1 MKFKI
6 AMTVLSVALAT
17 AAHSANIIVYKEFG
31 HWIAEKRADEFN
43 PNIASCFVENVGW
56 YPETANSPEF
66 DVDGKLRLYVDR
78 KALTSDG
85 AMNEGFVALFYD
97 WDSAAGNWAYSSDL
111 FDDGLDAN
119 ENPNNVVGKVDGKVI
134 NFTSPNLTEE
144 LKGKLELTYRYTAF
158 RLPNSPVKT
167 HTISLIGFTQ
177 AWNYARELC
186 NG

>member
-6 AMTVLSVALAT
+6 AMTVLSIALAT
-17 AAHSANIIVYKEFG
+17 AAHSSNTIGFKEFG
-31 HWIAEKRADEFN
+31 HWTAEKKADEFN
-43 PNIASCFVENVGW
+43 PNIASCSVQNVGW
-56 YPETANSPEF
+56 YPETTHSPSF
-66 DVDGKLRLYVDR
+66 SVDGTLRLYIDR

-85 AMNEGFVALFYD
+85 AINEGNIALFFD
-97 WDSAAGNWAYSSDL
+97 WDYAAERWAYSSDL
-111 FDDGLDAN
+111 FYDGTDAN
-119 ENPNNVVGKVDGKVI
+119 DNPNNVVGKVDGKVI
-134 NFTSPNLTEE
+134 NFTSPNLPEE
-144 LKGKLELTYRYTAF
+144 LKGKLELTYRYTAT